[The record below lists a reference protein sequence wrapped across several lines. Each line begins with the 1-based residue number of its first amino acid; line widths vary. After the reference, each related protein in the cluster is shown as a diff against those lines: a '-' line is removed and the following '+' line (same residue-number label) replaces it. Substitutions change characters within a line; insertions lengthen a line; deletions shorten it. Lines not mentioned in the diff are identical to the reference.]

1 VPIGSG
7 HGNYVTKEIGMI
19 NQFSKTA
26 GTVIVGLMLFASPTM
41 VAAADLAKPV
51 NEVVLTVSGAIS
63 NTNLDNKAAFDIDML
78 KALPTTT
85 FKTRT
90 TWTEG
95 EKTFTGVSM
104 QALLAAVGSTGTV
117 AKSIALND
125 YGIEIPVSDAVAD
138 GPIVAYLM
146 DGVPMPVRDK
156 GPLWIVYPFDAKPEY
171 RTEATYAK
179 SIWQLSRIEI
189 K

>member
-1 VPIGSG
+1 
-7 HGNYVTKEIGMI
+7 MI
-19 NQFSKTA
+19 SAFSRFAT
-26 GTVIVGLMLFASPTM
+26 ILWVGLLLCTSAKT
-41 VAAADLAKPV
+41 VAAADLAKPSG
-51 NEVVLTVSGAIS
+51 EVILTISGAMTNS
-63 NTNLDNKAAFDIDML
+63 NGNGKVAFDLNML
-78 KALPTTT
+78 KALPTTS

-95 EKTFTGVSM
+95 VKNFTGVSM
-104 QALLAAVGSTGTV
+104 KALLTAVGSTGTV

-125 YGIEIPVSDAVAD
+125 YAVDVPASDAVVD
-138 GPIVAYLM
+138 GPIVAYLI
-146 DGVPMPVRDK
+146 DDQPMQVRDK

-179 SIWQLSRIEI
+179 SIWQLSRIEL

>member
-1 VPIGSG
+1 
-7 HGNYVTKEIGMI
+7 MI
-19 NQFSKTA
+19 NMFSRVA
-26 GTVIVGLMLFASPTM
+26 TVLSVGLMLFASSTM
-41 VAAADLAKPV
+41 VSAADLAKPAG
-51 NEVVLTVSGAIS
+51 EVVLTVSGAIA
-63 NTNLDNKAAFDIDML
+63 NTNGDGKAAFDLDML
-78 KALPTTT
+78 KALPVTT
-85 FKTRT
+85 FKTKT

-95 EKTFTGVSM
+95 ERSFTGVSM
-104 QALLAAVGSTGTV
+104 QALLAAVGSTGTI

-125 YGIEIPVSDAVAD
+125 YGVEIPTSDAVAD

-146 DGVPMPVRDK
+146 DDQPMPVREK

-179 SIWQLSRIEI
+179 SIWQLSRIEL

>member
-1 VPIGSG
+1 
-7 HGNYVTKEIGMI
+7 MI
-19 NQFSKTA
+19 NMISRQVKALSVL
-26 GTVIVGLMLFASPTM
+26 VILFASASQAT
-41 VAAADLAKPV
+41 AAELAKPKG
-51 NEVVLTVSGAIS
+51 EVILTVSGAIS
-63 NTNLDNKAAFDIDML
+63 NFNGKGQAAFDLDML
-78 KALPTTT
+78 KLLPVTT
-85 FKTRT
+85 FKTKT

-95 EKTFTGVSM
+95 EKIFTGVSI
-104 QALLAAVGSTGTV
+104 QALLAAVGSTGNI

-125 YGIEIPVSDAVAD
+125 YAVEVPVSDAVAD

-146 DGVPMPVRDK
+146 DDEPMSVRDK

-179 SIWQLSRIEI
+179 SIWQLSRIEL

>member
-1 VPIGSG
+1 MQ
-7 HGNYVTKEIGMI
+7 KLWERRL
-19 NQFSKTA
+19 
-26 GTVIVGLMLFASPTM
+26 TVINVFSNIIKILAVSSLLCAPTTM
-41 VAAADLAKPV
+41 VSAADLAKPTG
-51 NEVVLTVSGAIS
+51 EVILTVTGAIA
-63 NTNLDNKAAFDIDML
+63 NTNGDNKAVFDLDML

-85 FKTRT
+85 FKTKT

-95 EKTFTGVSM
+95 EKSFTGVSM

-125 YGIEIPVSDAVAD
+125 YGVDIPVTDAVSD

-146 DGVPMPVRDK
+146 DDQPMSVRDK

-171 RTEATYAK
+171 RTEETYAK
-179 SIWQLSRIEI
+179 SIWQLSRIEL